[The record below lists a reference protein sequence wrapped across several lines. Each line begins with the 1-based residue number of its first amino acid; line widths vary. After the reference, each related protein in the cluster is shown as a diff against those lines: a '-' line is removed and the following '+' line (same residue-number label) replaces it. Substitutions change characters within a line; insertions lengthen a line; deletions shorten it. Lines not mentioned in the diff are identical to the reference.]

1 MRNIKGHGME
11 RLISSTTEREA
22 PQVMIKEDCNG
33 HAMQRLSV
41 ASYNIQTGI
50 YTSRYRHYLTRSWQ
64 HLFPTQKKT
73 ANLQRIAHFLSDFD
87 LVGLQ
92 EVDSGGSRS
101 SFIDQTE
108 YLALHGGF
116 SYWSTQVNRRFG
128 KLALHS
134 NGLLSRV
141 RPQSVHDY
149 KLPGLPGRGALL
161 IRFGKDDL
169 AFYLCILHLAL
180 GQKARRR
187 QLEFIR
193 DLINGLPRVV
203 VMGDLNC
210 EADSP
215 EMQVLLADGALI
227 DPVQELKTFPSWKP
241 RRKLDHLLITK
252 DLKAENVRAINF
264 HGSDHLPV
272 AMDIFVPIAMEAGA

>member
-1 MRNIKGHGME
+1 ME
-11 RLISSTTEREA
+11 QLTPSTTERES
-22 PQVMIKEDCNG
+22 PRMIIEEGCDGKVM
-33 HAMQRLSV
+33 QWLSI

-50 YTSRYRHYLTRSWQ
+50 HTSRYRHYLTHSWQ
-64 HLFPTQKKT
+64 HLLPAQQKT
-73 ANLQRIAHFLSDFD
+73 ANLQRIARFLSDFD
-87 LVGLQ
+87 IVGLQ

-134 NGLLSRV
+134 NGLLSRMK
-141 RPQSVHDY
+141 PQSVHDY

-161 IRFGKDDL
+161 VRFGEDGS

-180 GQKARRR
+180 GQKARGR
-187 QLEFIR
+187 QLKFVAE
-193 DLINGLPRVV
+193 LISGLPRVV

-210 EADSP
+210 ESDSP
-215 EMQVLLADGALI
+215 EFQALLAEGDLT

-252 DLKAENVRAINF
+252 DLKAENIRAVNF
-264 HGSDHLPV
+264 PGSDHLPV
-272 AMDIFVPIAMEAGA
+272 AMDILVPATKKKDAA